1 MDFLIAPPMPAHVEC
16 YYKYCEELFYELEA
30 QEAVQ
35 EPQERKRYHSP
46 EKPLGDQ
53 ERSKRMRSE
62 ESVASSIVTSIPGLE
77 EEWGEAGVTGVIT
90 GEIMVRVKRPVKV
103 LFHANQ
109 VWCGGDSGD
118 LVTFTF
124 LILFPLKTHLQLKC
138 TLPSWRPIPPQSSLL
153 LRLLARKLGSMPG
166 WSKVQNMTSRFYSLS
181 T

>member
-62 ESVASSIVTSIPGLE
+62 ESVASSSIVTSLPGLE
-77 EEWGEAGVTGVIT
+77 EEWGEVGVTGVVERYLSDNT

-124 LILFPLKTHLQLKC
+124 LMLFPLKMYL
-138 TLPSWRPIPPQSSLL
+138 
-153 LRLLARKLGSMPG
+153 
-166 WSKVQNMTSRFYSLS
+166 
-181 T
+181 

>member
-46 EKPLGDQ
+46 EKPLSDQ
-53 ERSKRMRSE
+53 DRSKRMRSE
-62 ESVASSIVTSIPGLE
+62 ESVTSIVTSVPGLE
-77 EEWGEAGVTGVIT
+77 EEWGEAGVTGVVERFLSDNT
-90 GEIMVRVKRPVKV
+90 GKIMVRVTRPVKI

-118 LVTFTF
+118 WGTF
-124 LILFPLKTHLQLKC
+124 ILL
-138 TLPSWRPIPPQSSLL
+138 SS
-153 LRLLARKLGSMPG
+153 
-166 WSKVQNMTSRFYSLS
+166 
-181 T
+181 